1 MSVYSGREN
10 YEIINNLSLYKTIL
24 LAQFSIFRIMLMK
37 TIEETRAERLHIL
50 CKKYGIEQLAD
61 LASLHVKTI
70 EHWINTTEFD
80 DLKSM
85 TSQDARRIEA
95 ALNLERGWLDQ
106 AVKPE
111 ELIPLTAVQ
120 HINSELDYQL
130 QQRYLETPEDKSSFI
145 QFQLLDVKAIL
156 GKDFNEACR
165 SDVRL
170 VDISKKWA
178 FHHLGYNIDHIALI
192 TVVGDAMSPSFAD
205 SDVLF
210 IDTSINSYQ
219 NEGVYVFFG
228 QSNILKIKRL
238 QRLINGDIRVISD
251 NHACYTPETVSKE
264 YTKDIRICGKVVAT
278 WSLKSI

>member
-1 MSVYSGREN
+1 
-10 YEIINNLSLYKTIL
+10 
-24 LAQFSIFRIMLMK
+24 MK
-37 TIEETRAERLHIL
+37 TIEETRAARLHIL
-50 CKKYGIEQLAD
+50 CKKYGIEKLAD

-70 EHWINTTEFD
+70 EHWISITEYD
-80 DLKSM
+80 DVKSM

-95 ALNLERGWLDQ
+95 ALNLERGWFDQ

-120 HINSELDYQL
+120 HINSDLNYQL
-130 QQRYLETPEDKSSFI
+130 QQRYKEMPDDKSNFI
-145 QFQLLDVKAIL
+145 QFQLLDIKAIL
-156 GKDFNEACR
+156 GKDFNDAYR

-178 FHHLGYNIDHIALI
+178 FQHLGYNIDHIALI
-192 TVVGDAMSPSFAD
+192 TVVGDAMFPSFAD

-228 QSNILKIKRL
+228 RNNALKVKRL

-251 NHACYTPETVSKE
+251 NHACYTPEIVAKE
-264 YTKDIRICGKVVAT
+264 HTDKIRICGKVVAT
-278 WSLKSI
+278 WSLKNI